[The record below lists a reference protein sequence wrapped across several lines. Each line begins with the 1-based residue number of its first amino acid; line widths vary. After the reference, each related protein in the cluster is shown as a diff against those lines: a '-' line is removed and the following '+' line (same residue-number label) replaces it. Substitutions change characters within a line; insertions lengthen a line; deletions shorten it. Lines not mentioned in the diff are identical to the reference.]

1 MPDHVTKELLKLKW
15 RNFDGK
21 TIDYR
26 RSREITK
33 FPVEAPTK
41 TRPSI
46 VINHHPEYQT
56 TF

>member
-1 MPDHVTKELLKLKW
+1 MERPLTIEEAEKLP
-15 RNFDGK
+15 N
-21 TIDYR
+21 
-26 RSREITK
+26 S
-33 FPVEAPTK
+33 PVEAPTK